1 MKEEERERGEEE
13 REGWKVR
20 ERKREVER
28 ESGHS
33 SMPLERDT
41 V

>member
-1 MKEEERERGEEE
+1 MKETERGSGRRGGE
-13 REGWKVR
+13 RAGKS

-33 SMPLERDT
+33 SMPLETDA

>member
-1 MKEEERERGEEE
+1 MKEKERESRR
-13 REGWKVR
+13 REGWKLR
-20 ERKREVER
+20 EKKEVER

-33 SMPLERDT
+33 SMPLETDA

>member
-1 MKEEERERGEEE
+1 MKATERGNGRREREQESQ
-13 REGWKVR
+13 RE
-20 ERKREVER
+20 KREVER

-33 SMPLERDT
+33 SMPLETDA